1 MKLTRFRGAAVGLLI
16 ASGTVAAA
24 AAPAGT
30 EADRMIAFGSAFMEA
45 RAPAPK
51 IRVPGPRNHEAGR
64 IILAQAG
71 DPRVTQLEEQV
82 RQLNGLVEELN
93 FQILQMQEQLRK
105 MQEDNEFR
113 FQELEQRRTD
123 AGGAAPRSRDTARNE
138 AAQPP
143 QVGQTARGDTIEQI
157 IETPNGTLNQPP
169 ATAGQSTSPRLG
181 EPPRT
186 FGRITF
192 DANGNV
198 VGGASGDPAPARSA
212 GSLPGVETGPSRP
225 DQTTVAALPSNGD
238 PEALYRD
245 SYQFILSGDYATAE
259 QGFRQLVDGHPSSPR
274 IADAQFW
281 LGEAQLAQG
290 KNREAA
296 QTFLAANRA
305 YPNAPKAPDTM
316 LKLGM
321 ALAAMK
327 QKDVACATFAEVSKR
342 YPKASPAILDRA
354 RQEQSRTSC

>member
-16 ASGTVAAA
+16 ASGTAAAA
-24 AAPAGT
+24 AAPATT
-30 EADRMIAFGSAFMEA
+30 EVDRMVAFGSAFMEA
-45 RAPAPK
+45 RVPAPK
-51 IRVPGPRNHEAGR
+51 IRVPGPRNQEEGR

-113 FQELEQRRTD
+113 FQELEQRRSD
-123 AGGAAPRSRDTARNE
+123 AGGSAPRNRDTARSE
-138 AAQPP
+138 TAQPP
-143 QVGQTARGDTIEQI
+143 QVGQTARNDTIEQI

-169 ATAGQSTSPRLG
+169 ATADQSTSPRLG

-192 DANGNV
+192 DANGNI
-198 VGGASGDPAPARSA
+198 VGGAAGDPAPARS
-212 GSLPGVETGPSRP
+212 GGLPGVESGPSRP
-225 DQTTVAALPSNGD
+225 DQTTVAALPGNGD

-259 QGFRQLVDGHPSSPR
+259 TGFRQLVESHKDSAR

-296 QTFLAANRA
+296 QTFLAANREH
-305 YPNAPKAPDTM
+305 PNAPKAPDTM

-354 RQEQSRTSC
+354 KQEQGRASC